1 MKLNFMNARFTNSFV
16 KTTILVSAIAIALTG
31 CGGSG
36 ASTNGI
42 ATRLAASYTVQIVQ
56 GPAGSS
62 GFSFQ
67 RMSPNGTIG
76 GQYNDGT
83 KNVSFVF
90 KDGVR
95 TDVTPGTEDC
105 SIGSGAVSDNGT
117 LEGQFNKNGAD
128 HPYSTAGAG
137 YHDLSA
143 PGNFVGGSCVGRD
156 VNGVAYVAMFDA
168 SFVRSSFRESNGV
181 FTPITIPG
189 ATNVGLWA
197 ASQSGH
203 VIAFSQTGN
212 TREEYLFAPGQT
224 TGTKILAGYAG
235 ISISAINNNGSYV
248 GSRTET
254 GLTFPFVV
262 FRNGIYE
269 QQSAFGGYY
278 AGLLAINDGNIA
290 VGQYSTVDNV
300 NYAYAWTN
308 EDGQVPLNPRIVPTA
323 GFNADIAYGVDNKG
337 RICGQGTYNGDMVGF
352 ILTPVNP

>member
-1 MKLNFMNARFTNSFV
+1 MNAKFTKSLFRSSL
-16 KTTILVSAIAIALTG
+16 LVVAIATTLTG

-42 ATRLAASYTVQIVQ
+42 ATRLAASYTVEIVPA
-56 GPAGSS
+56 PAGAV
-62 GFSFQ
+62 GISFK
-67 RMSPNGTIG
+67 RMSPNGTIAG
-76 GQYNDGT
+76 EYNDGT
-83 KNVSFVF
+83 RNISFVY

-105 SIGSGAVSDNGT
+105 GIGSGSVTDSGT
-117 LEGQFNKNGAD
+117 IEGQFNKNGAD
-128 HPYSTAGAG
+128 HPYSTAGSG

-143 PGNFVGGSCVGRD
+143 PGNFVGGSSVGRD

-235 ISISAINNNGSYV
+235 ISVNAINNLGAYG
-248 GSRTET
+248 GSRTENAF
-254 GLTFPFVV
+254 TFPFIV
-262 FRNGIYE
+262 FRNGQYE
-269 QQSAFGGYY
+269 QMSAFGGYY
-278 AGLLAINDGNIA
+278 ASLQAINDGNIA
-290 VGQYSTVDNV
+290 VGAYSPVGGGYN
-300 NYAYAWTN
+300 AFAWSN
-308 EDGQVPLNPRIVPTA
+308 EDGQVPLNPRIMPTA
-323 GFNADIAYGVDNKG
+323 GFNADVAYGVDNKG
-337 RICGQGTYNGDMVGF
+337 RICGQGTYNGDEVGF